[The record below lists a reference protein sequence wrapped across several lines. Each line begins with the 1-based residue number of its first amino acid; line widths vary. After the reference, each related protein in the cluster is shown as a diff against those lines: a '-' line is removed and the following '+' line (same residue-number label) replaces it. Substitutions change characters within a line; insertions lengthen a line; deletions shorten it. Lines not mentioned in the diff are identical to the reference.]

1 MTILDD
7 FKIKALNSKFANG
20 EPISILEHS
29 ILNLFKN
36 KIVYVCSFGTE
47 SAIILHLISKISK
60 DIPILILN
68 THFLFEETI
77 KYKDDLLKLL
87 GLRNCHEVF
96 PDDKLLKKFDSDN
109 DLWKT
114 EVDKCCNLRKVLP
127 LEKSLTNFEAW
138 ISGRKTY
145 HLAERKNLKA
155 FEIIN
160 KKIVVN
166 PLFKSSKDF
175 VENYFLLNELPKHP
189 LVAKGYLS
197 IGCKHCTIKTNN
209 IKDLREGRWSDKTK
223 TECGIHLEKIEKK
236 EKKERNG

>member
-7 FKIKALNSKFANG
+7 IDIKALNSKFADS
-20 EPISILEHS
+20 EPRSILEHS

-36 KIVYVCSFGTE
+36 KIAYVCSFGTE

-60 DIPILILN
+60 DVPIIILN
-68 THFLFEETI
+68 THYLFEETI
-77 KYKDDLLKLL
+77 EYKDELLKLL
-87 GLRNCHEVF
+87 GLRNYREVF
-96 PDDKLLKKFDSDN
+96 PDDNLLRKLDSNN

-127 LEKSLTNFEAW
+127 LEKSLTNFVAW
-138 ISGRKTY
+138 ISGRKSY
-145 HLAERKNLKA
+145 HLGERQNLKA

-160 KKIVVN
+160 KKIVIN

-175 VENYFLLNELPKHP
+175 VENYFSLNQLPKHP

-197 IGCKHCTIKTNN
+197 IGCKHCTIKTKNA
-209 IKDLREGRWSDKTK
+209 KDLREGRWSDKTK
-223 TECGIHLEKIEKK
+223 TECGIHLEQ
-236 EKKERNG
+236 KERNG